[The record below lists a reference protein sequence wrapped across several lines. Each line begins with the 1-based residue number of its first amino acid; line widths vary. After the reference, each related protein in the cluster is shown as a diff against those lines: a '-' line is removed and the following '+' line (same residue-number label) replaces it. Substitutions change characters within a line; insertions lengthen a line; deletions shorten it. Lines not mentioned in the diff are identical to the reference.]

1 MRALVLDASAA
12 TALVLEGQR
21 TANADALLDDW
32 DRFSVGTPYVF
43 LFEMHGLLLKRE
55 RRERWKGQPERALEF
70 LAELEI
76 AVAEAPGRD
85 ELRDVLEL
93 ARRLSIGFYDAF
105 YIQLAVETGAMLATR
120 DGVMVDVARRQGL
133 EVLDVRA

>member
-32 DRFSVGTPYVF
+32 DRFSVGTPYV
-43 LFEMHGLLLKRE
+43 GLLLKRE